1 MKPKRRNLCA
11 RRTRP
16 LAAMRASAPSTP
28 SSAYDCRRRV
38 ATRALPP
45 VAIAAVS
52 GGIAACASHSLSVPL
67 DVIKTRV
74 QTETFDDERTASVA
88 AAIVQREGVLA
99 LLSGWEPTF
108 VGYGVQGAIKYGGTD
123 ALRRLA
129 AASATTS
136 GVDGTGILTVAACAA
151 SAELVASA
159 FLTPMEQVRI
169 RSVSREEYRG
179 KSFGEA
185 LAMFREERGFETTA
199 ANLPVIYSKMIPYT
213 AVQLAS
219 YDALT
224 RAFAEH
230 GLAATQ
236 TRPLA
241 ALLAGVLASLA
252 SQPGDTLLSNMNKG
266 SSASEET
273 GVASKTPRDPIAIA
287 IELGPGGL
295 FTGWRQ
301 RLLHTGSIV
310 FTQLLAYDFAKDL
323 LGHH

>member
-1 MKPKRRNLCA
+1 
-11 RRTRP
+11 
-16 LAAMRASAPSTP
+16 MRASAPSTP
-28 SSAYDCRRRV
+28 AGSSSSARRV
-38 ATRALPP
+38 TTPRALPP
-45 VAIAAVS
+45 VAVAAVS

-88 AAIVQREGVLA
+88 AAIVQREGAMA

-129 AASATTS
+129 AAT
-136 GVDGTGILTVAACAA
+136 GVDGTGILAVACCAA
-151 SAELVASA
+151 TAELVASA

-185 LAMFREERGFETTA
+185 LAIFWDERGFETTA

-224 RAFAEH
+224 RTFSEH
-230 GLAATQ
+230 GLAAAE

-241 ALLAGVLASLA
+241 ALLAGILASLA

-266 SSASEET
+266 ASASDET
-273 GVASKTPRDPIAIA
+273 GASSSKTPRDPIAIA
-287 IELGPGGL
+287 IALGPSGL

>member
-1 MKPKRRNLCA
+1 
-11 RRTRP
+11 
-16 LAAMRASAPSTP
+16 MRASAPSTTAAP
-28 SSAYDCRRRV
+28 SSSARRV
-38 ATRALPP
+38 TTTRALPP
-45 VAIAAVS
+45 VAVAAVS

-88 AAIVQREGVLA
+88 AAIVQREGAMA

-129 AASATTS
+129 AASATTT
-136 GVDGTGILTVAACAA
+136 GVDGTGILAVACCAA
-151 SAELVASA
+151 TAELVASA

-185 LAMFREERGFETTA
+185 LAMFRDERGFETTA

-224 RAFAEH
+224 RTFSEH
-230 GLAATQ
+230 GLAAAE

-241 ALLAGVLASLA
+241 ALLAGILASLA

-266 SSASEET
+266 ASASDET
-273 GVASKTPRDPIAIA
+273 GAVSSKTPRDPIELAIA
-287 IELGPGGL
+287 LGPSGL